1 MKNSVVKLAS
11 LVGILSIFSMLKT
24 KVKNPIIIGDS
35 QTFLISQMTDKI
47 TLKDNLCRNGW
58 NVGNLIFALN
68 SNPIDKTVSEVFI
81 CIGTNGNFSKND
93 NIEQLVALVKN
104 KFPNARLYA
113 IVGSYGWGNN
123 AVVGSLY
130 TYYLRFFN
138 KGVIVLKTQIGN
150 TSTHPTT
157 STPSIKKIAE
167 EINSILN

>member
-24 KVKNPIIIGDS
+24 KQKNPIIIGDS
-35 QTFLISQMTDKI
+35 QTFLISKMTDKI
-47 TLKDNLCRNGW
+47 TLKDNLCKTGW
-58 NVGNLIFALN
+58 NVSNLLDAV
-68 SNPIDKTVSEVFI
+68 SANPIDKTVTEVFI

-93 NIEQLVALVKN
+93 AVEHLIYVVRYI
-104 KFPNARLYA
+104 FPEAKLYA